1 MSSAA
6 TMSHVGQVLIDRA
19 FRALGYFALQQR
31 KRVLIPAFTRAMRDP
46 FPPARLA
53 GLLALQGGTVH
64 TEAPTRRET
73 N

>member
-1 MSSAA
+1 MSQA
-6 TMSHVGQVLIDRA
+6 GQVLIDRA
-19 FRALGYFALQQR
+19 FRELGYLALQQR

-64 TEAPTRRET
+64 TDVPTRWET